1 MRCGVARVN
10 ATREDTER
18 LFAEVDRKCRADG
31 FTHGDIVAMDMRPLG
46 ATSALATVRWAYKG
60 SRGETLWEA
69 TFSYNLH
76 RGEGGWKIL
85 VQTMHDA

>member
-1 MRCGVARVN
+1 MPRRRLHARRHRRHGH
-10 ATREDTER
+10 ATARR
-18 LFAEVDRKCRADG
+18 
-31 FTHGDIVAMDMRPLG
+31 
-46 ATSALATVRWAYKG
+46 TSALATVRWAYKG